1 MPYRNIY
8 RVRPRARRMRRRRRS
23 YYVRSKKNYRR
34 YKRSEMLT
42 AKAPINRIANK
53 VGFPNEIFTRL
64 IYEDRVAL
72 SFSVAGF
79 DTWSFA
85 MNGLYDPD
93 LDATG
98 HQPRFF
104 DQYAAV
110 YRGYRVYAAK
120 VMIRGF
126 TKDTSKR
133 DIY

>member
-1 MPYRNIY
+1 MDIY
-8 RVRPRARRMRRRRRS
+8 KCPTEVYIEVRPKSRRTRRRRRS
-23 YYVRSKKNYRR
+23 YYVRSKKNYRG

-42 AKAPINRIANK
+42 ARAPINRIANK

-93 LDATG
+93 LDAIG
-98 HQPRFF
+98 HQPRFLTNMH
-104 DQYAAV
+104 QYIEV
-110 YRGYRVYAAK
+110 IEFMQQR
-120 VMIRGF
+120 
-126 TKDTSKR
+126 
-133 DIY
+133 